1 MGATTY
7 RIDQFNVSFP
17 LPVTIN
23 GLEFYM
29 TCEAQVMFGDP
40 AEGEAMK
47 EADDAYISCIG
58 FGTATLKFHDR
69 PAEMRAAIKAAAITA
84 AYDAIDKMAIEA
96 I

>member
-1 MGATTY
+1 MGATH

-23 GLEFYM
+23 GQEFAM
-29 TCEAQVMFGDP
+29 TCEAQVTFGDP

-47 EADDAYISCIG
+47 EADDAYISRIG
-58 FGTATLKFHDR
+58 FGTATLKFHDL

-84 AYDAIDKMAIEA
+84 AYDAMDKMALDA